1 MPVANCGFSETPD
14 LSGSAL
20 LELHGPTLQVKVG
33 LDTNF
38 SASHGLAPQLPPDM
52 FNALVDTGAAISCI
66 DNNLATSL
74 NLPFVG
80 TSKFGGAAGVS
91 EHPVVLAQIQ
101 IPDLSHCLY
110 GTFAAVD
117 LSGQPHLV
125 LLGRNLLR
133 SYRMIYDGRTGQVML
148 ENISPTG

>member
-1 MPVANCGFSETPD
+1 MPVASCGFSDTPN

-20 LELHGPTLQVKVG
+20 LEQHGPTLQVRVG
-33 LDTNF
+33 LDTSFNPD
-38 SASHGLAPQLPPDM
+38 HGLAPELPQDI

-66 DNNLATSL
+66 DINLAASL
-74 NLPFVG
+74 DLPFVG
-80 TSKFGGAAGVS
+80 TSKFGGAAGIS
-91 EHPVVLAQIQ
+91 DHPVVLAQIQ

-133 SYRMIYDGRTGQVML
+133 SYRMIYDGRTGQVTI
-148 ENISPTG
+148 ENISSTG